1 MTLKMQNILNF
12 NVFYNEVKS
21 SKLPLKTAYK
31 LSLLVKAIDDKI
43 QFYQE
48 KLQEILMDCAQLD
61 ENNHPIPTEDGNGVK
76 IKPGFEMECMN
87 RVNELQSLEIE
98 LPDMKFN
105 IDDFGNI
112 EISVEMF
119 SVILPFIEE

>member
-12 NVFYNEVKS
+12 NIFYNEVKS

-61 ENNHPIPTEDGNGVK
+61 ENSHPIPTEDGSGVK
-76 IKPGFEMECMN
+76 IKPGFETECMN

-98 LPDMKFN
+98 LPDTKFN

-119 SVILPFIEE
+119 SIILPFIEE

>member
-1 MTLKMQNILNF
+1 MILKMYQITDF
-12 NVFYNEVKS
+12 PTFFEKIKS
-21 SKLPLKTAYK
+21 LKLPLKTAYK
-31 LSLLVKAIDDKI
+31 LSLLVKVIDDKI

-61 ENNHPIPTEDGNGVK
+61 ENNHPIPTKNGNGVK
-76 IKPGFEMECMN
+76 IKPGFETECMN

-98 LPDMKFN
+98 LPDTKFN

>member
-1 MTLKMQNILNF
+1 MQNILNF
-12 NVFYNEVKS
+12 NIFYNEVKS

-48 KLQEILMDCAQLD
+48 KLQEILMECAQLD
-61 ENNHPIPTEDGNGVK
+61 ENNRPIPTKDGNGVK
-76 IKPGFEMECMN
+76 VKPGFEMECMN

-98 LPDMKFN
+98 LPDTKFN